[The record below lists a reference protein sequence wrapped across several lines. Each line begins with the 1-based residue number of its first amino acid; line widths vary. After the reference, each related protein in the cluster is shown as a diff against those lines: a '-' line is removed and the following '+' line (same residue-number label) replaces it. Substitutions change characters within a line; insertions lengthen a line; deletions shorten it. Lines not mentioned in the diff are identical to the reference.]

1 MASLRLLVID
11 DDPMLR
17 ESLADGLHLLGDFDV
32 IVATDGANG
41 LEQVREYRPD
51 GVIVDV
57 RMPRLDGYQFIRSM
71 RGDPATADI
80 PIIVLSALSK
90 DADRIHGELAG
101 ADAYLYK
108 PVELSKLLRI
118 ITETLALTPQD
129 RASRL
134 QALSEGVRG

>member
-57 RMPRLDGYQFIRSM
+57 RIKPPRLGVCAPRRAASKPPAIKTKALATPARNRCTN
-71 RGDPATADI
+71 RGSVVVKKPLK
-80 PIIVLSALSK
+80 PMK
-90 DADRIHGELAG
+90 RLAKK
-101 ADAYLYK
+101 A
-108 PVELSKLLRI
+108 PTHNKLLAPILFRSHGVN
-118 ITETLALTPQD
+118 
-129 RASRL
+129 RAPRK
-134 QALSEGVRG
+134 